1 MVNNM
6 KDNPYTLIRMVVK
19 YKENTENIEME
30 LDGKFTTLVTLYSF
44 LRTLKIYTFYS
55 FGT

>member
-1 MVNNM
+1 
-6 KDNPYTLIRMVVK
+6 MVVK
-19 YKENTENIEME
+19 YQENIESNKME